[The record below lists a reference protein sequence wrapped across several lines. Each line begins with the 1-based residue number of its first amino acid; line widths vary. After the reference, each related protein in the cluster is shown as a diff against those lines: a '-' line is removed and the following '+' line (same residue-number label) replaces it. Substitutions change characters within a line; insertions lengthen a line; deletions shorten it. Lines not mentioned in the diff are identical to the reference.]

1 MQDLKKR
8 TFLFAV
14 VVAKLIQA
22 LPYNIINRV
31 YFNQIIKSSS
41 SIGVNYRAAR
51 RAKSDADFLNKLKIV
66 EEETDETIYF
76 LELLFEFNPE
86 HQENIL
92 SLINEGTE
100 ILKII
105 VASINTV
112 REKIIQKNN
121 SYFVPRTLY
130 FMCVN
135 FT

>member
-8 TFLFAV
+8 TFLFV
-14 VVAKLIQA
+14 VVEGKLIQA
-22 LPYNIINRV
+22 LPYNIINWV

-41 SIGVNYRAAR
+41 SIGANYRAAR

-112 REKIIQKNN
+112 REKIIQKK
-121 SYFVPRTLY
+121 
-130 FMCVN
+130 
-135 FT
+135 